1 MSVNFFQFA
10 EDLNK
15 YSSKMLLDD
24 LQNEIEATPE
34 ATDLIKQQWNEG
46 IGADGNL
53 LGRYSKATEIISG
66 GLKKYGEPFDIF
78 QTGETRQ
85 KLTLFGFQKDND
97 IDFIFESDSQAMPSL
112 LERIPSERLLGYTQ
126 KDKERFTAIAVEK
139 AIKLLNTNLK
149 LT

>member
-24 LQNEIEATPE
+24 LQNEIESTPE

-66 GLKKYGEPFDIF
+66 GLKKYGEPFDIL